1 MQVFEYLIGK
11 VPTSQSDE
19 CKKNISMLMKH
30 TQISINKKEI
40 YTRKN
45 KTDAK

>member
-19 CKKNISMLMKH
+19 CKKKINIVFL
-30 TQISINKKEI
+30 EI
-40 YTRKN
+40 QLSPFN
-45 KTDAK
+45 L